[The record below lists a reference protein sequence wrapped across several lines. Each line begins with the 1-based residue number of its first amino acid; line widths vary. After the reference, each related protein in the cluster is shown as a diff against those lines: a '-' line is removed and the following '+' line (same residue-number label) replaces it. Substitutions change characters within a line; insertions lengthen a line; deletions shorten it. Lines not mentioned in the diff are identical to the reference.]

1 MKHLTSLMTLL
12 PAFLLSAC
20 ASSPQKTQ
28 EAMDY
33 YTPPQAAENTATIIG
48 DMVDRKYLA
57 DTIAFVFAVD
67 KKKVAEGYY
76 KIKQPLVLEAGEHDL
91 QIWCG
96 QGAFNYTNLIK
107 VKIEANKTYQVGYEF
122 NPNDREGCA
131 FWITDL
137 ATQKPVTELVFGTG
151 LWRASPITYSPI
163 QQFLEPQPSVGQG
176 YTVPIRVVNRRG
188 N

>member
-1 MKHLTSLMTLL
+1 MKHLTSLITFV
-12 PAFLLSAC
+12 PAFFLSAC

-28 EAMDY
+28 ELMNY
-33 YTPPQAAENTATIIG
+33 YIPPQTTENTATIIG

-57 DTIAFVFAVD
+57 DTIAFIFAVD
-67 KKKVAEGYY
+67 KQKVAEGYH
-76 KIKQPLVLEAGEHDL
+76 KIKELLVLEAGEHDL

-107 VKIEANKTYQVGYEF
+107 VKIEANKTYQVGYEL

-137 ATQKPVTELVFGTG
+137 ATKKPVTELVFGTG
-151 LWRASPITYSPI
+151 LWRANPIIAYPI
-163 QQFLEPQPSVGQG
+163 QHFLEPQPSVGQG
-176 YTVPIRVVNRRG
+176 YTVPIRVVNKMR
-188 N
+188 